1 VSHALSSKTRQVRDY
16 YDANTARF
24 ERFGQGRRTGAIHR
38 AVWSNEV
45 RSRDAAFEH
54 LNELVR
60 REAEALACERDVPLH
75 VLDLGCGVGGSL
87 IFLASRSGLTGTGA
101 TLSRVQA
108 ERARERVRRAGLDA
122 RVTIVQAD
130 FERLPDA
137 VPVAHLAY
145 AIEAFVHAADPAAFF
160 RSAARH
166 VLEGGLLIVCDD
178 FLRRH
183 ETALAAGERRTV
195 ERVRR
200 GWLTHSLITPAE
212 ASAHAERAGF
222 RPLKDVDLTP
232 YLELGRPR
240 DRLIRALLALGSAL
254 PVPGH
259 AWRSLVGGS
268 ALQTALGTGLID
280 FRFMVWRRC

>member
-1 VSHALSSKTRQVRDY
+1 MPPPPTTTARQVRDY

-24 ERFGQGRRTGAIHR
+24 DRFGQGRRTGAIHR

-45 RSRDAAFEH
+45 RSRDGAFEY

-60 REAEALACERDVPLH
+60 READALARELIVPLH

-87 IFLASRSGLTGTGA
+87 IFLASRSGLTGTGV

-108 ERARERVRRAGLDA
+108 ERARERVRRATLEA
-122 RVTIVQAD
+122 RVTIVEAD
-130 FERLPDA
+130 FQLLPAA
-137 VPVAHLAY
+137 VPAAHLAY
-145 AIEAFVHAADPAAFF
+145 AIEAFVHATDPAAFF
-160 RSAARH
+160 SSAARH
-166 VLEGGLLIVCDD
+166 VLDRGLLIVCDD
-178 FLRRH
+178 FLRQP
-183 ETALAAGERRTV
+183 EAALSAAERRTV

-200 GWLTHSLITPAE
+200 GWLTHSLVTPAD
-212 ASAHAERAGF
+212 ANAHAERAGF

-240 DRLIRALLALGSAL
+240 DRLIRTLLALGSAL

-268 ALQTALGTGLID
+268 ALQTALQTGLID
-280 FRFMVWRRC
+280 FRFMLWRRI